1 MGESLAVVV
10 VSSICDADS
19 DIGDGSGGAKEEGT
33 DGTGEEGGEGDGGGE
48 DWGDGTGEV
57 DEGKRRSR

>member
-1 MGESLAVVV
+1 MGGESLAV

-19 DIGDGSGGAKEEGT
+19 DIGDGPGGTKEDGT